1 MVRKVEQ
8 ICDGG
13 ASIYFLFFTEN
24 NFTWISES
32 VTWMM
37 AWLYLA
43 GSVSGSRHTVMADWR
58 EQSNLWHHLPVLMW
72 TSSCSLF
79 AFCCAVEEPEWKK
92 SYIYTWSWDCNL
104 PQTDTCIVLVF
115 HMRFVWLRF
124 DIYLDS
130 WYLHNVDLNAQFTFF
145 CLFRH
150 LLGWLDGNF
159 TFKSK
164 VLKDLEVRKTHWQI
178 YIYYI
183 VQFI

>member
-1 MVRKVEQ
+1 
-8 ICDGG
+8 
-13 ASIYFLFFTEN
+13 
-24 NFTWISES
+24 
-32 VTWMM
+32 M

-79 AFCCAVEEPEWKK
+79 AFCCAVEAPEWKK

-104 PQTDTCIVLVF
+104 PETDTCIVLVF

-124 DIYLDS
+124 DVYLDS

-150 LLGWLDGNF
+150 LLGSWMETLLSSQKCWRTLKWERPIGRYTF
-159 TFKSK
+159 TTLCSLSSFI
-164 VLKDLEVRKTHWQI
+164 VLFQCPHSDWDFLRALNGA
-178 YIYYI
+178 
-183 VQFI
+183 

>member
-58 EQSNLWHHLPVLMW
+58 EQSNLWCHPPVLVW

-124 DIYLDS
+124 DIYLHKMCKVVPKQS
-130 WYLHNVDLNAQFTFF
+130 YPWHVHYSPAGCQWCNMAIIHTFLKFHYFT
-145 CLFRH
+145 
-150 LLGWLDGNF
+150 
-159 TFKSK
+159 S
-164 VLKDLEVRKTHWQI
+164 
-178 YIYYI
+178 
-183 VQFI
+183 